1 VKALNSKF
9 MVRPRSGMIVKDEI
23 LLTPSHYYYRF
34 AHSMVKGRRQTRD
47 EIVGGAWWVDAD
59 VYNTIKQR
67 ALQAD
72 SHLSSTARR
81 NLAIARRWEGKAD
94 IVVRALVLGPLAG
107 YVGIGTF
114 QVFENEAEGDLR
126 VWIPSR
132 EAIQL
137 YVPGLKEKNP
147 ATGALIYRDAFAR
160 VEQTRIGWDPT
171 C

>member
-1 VKALNSKF
+1 MAYVYRQDDCGNLEAQGGTRRVYILRQIGDILTVAELETPPGGLAPFVIGSQEPRNCKAMGS
-9 MVRPRSGMIVKDEI
+9 
-23 LLTPSHYYYRF
+23 
-34 AHSMVKGRRQTRD
+34 
-47 EIVGGAWWVDAD
+47 
-59 VYNTIKQR
+59 
-67 ALQAD
+67 
-72 SHLSSTARR
+72 
-81 NLAIARRWEGKAD
+81 KAD
-94 IVVRALVLGPLAG
+94 IVVRALVLGPLAA

-137 YVPGLKEKNP
+137 YVPGLKAKNA

-160 VEQTRIGWDPT
+160 VEQTHIGWDPT